1 LPGVA
6 GNAERCDAQH
16 ERKDVILKLMRL
28 LVLRGSENKY
38 AVMGA
43 YGELLHGE
51 TNPQER
57 AIRII

>member
-1 LPGVA
+1 MLSA
-6 GNAERCDAQH
+6 AMLSMRR
-16 ERKDVILKLMRL
+16 RKDVILKLMRL